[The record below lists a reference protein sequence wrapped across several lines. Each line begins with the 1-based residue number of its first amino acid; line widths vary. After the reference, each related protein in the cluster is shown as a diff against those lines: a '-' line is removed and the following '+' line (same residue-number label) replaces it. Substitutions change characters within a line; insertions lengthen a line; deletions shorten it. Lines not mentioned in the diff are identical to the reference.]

1 MVLSLLTFKLLFLRE
16 LTTDGRARVAKNIIE
31 AIDDEKN
38 LISFRATEGDA
49 MDHFK
54 SFLTTIQANPKPDG
68 GEGCVVHLTMEYE
81 KHHGEIIDPHTLLEF
96 AVEVSK
102 DIEVH
107 LLTENTVITSNN
119 LCGKI
124 ETDIE
129 IKASPTQFH
138 HIFRHK
144 PHHLSN
150 VSTGKVHGVE
160 LHEGEWGTVGA
171 VVYWHYFHG
180 NLITLSCACLYLVFS
195 RFLIRILRT

>member
-1 MVLSLLTFKLLFLRE
+1 
-16 LTTDGRARVAKNIIE
+16 
-31 AIDDEKN
+31 
-38 LISFRATEGDA
+38 

-81 KHHGEIIDPHTLLEF
+81 KHHDEIIDPHTLLEF
-96 AVEVSK
+96 AVQVSK

-129 IKASPTQFH
+129 IKASPAQFH
-138 HIFRHK
+138 HIFRHN
-144 PHHLSN
+144 PNHLSN
-150 VSTGKVHGVE
+150 VSSGKIRGVE
-160 LHEGEWGTVGA
+160 LHEGEWGAVGS
-171 VVYWHYFHG
+171 VVYCHYFHG
-180 NLITLSCACLYLVFS
+180 N
-195 RFLIRILRT
+195 